1 MMTEKHYEVIV
12 VGGGIS
18 GAALLYELARYTDIK
33 NIALVEKYEGLA
45 TLNSRGTANSQTV
58 HCGDIETNYTFE
70 KAQKVRKT
78 ANMIV
83 KYGLQHGYN
92 EKFMFAGQKMAMG
105 VGDIEVE
112 AITKRYEEFKVLYPY
127 LEFYTKEDLKEIEPK
142 IIFDENGNERPENV
156 VAMGVKSGVYTTVDY
171 GAMTNSLVENAK
183 KQSGKNVDVYLNSKV
198 EFIDQVGSKFSI
210 RTENKLSLTADFIVV
225 DAGAHSLF
233 LAHKMGYGHNFG
245 SLSMAGSFYLT
256 KEKLLNGKVYMVQ
269 NPKLP
274 FAALHGDPDILAG
287 GCTRFGPTALPLPKL
302 ERYHG
307 TWQSFAECMK
317 TMKFG
322 KHTAKIF
329 IDLLKDSDIR
339 NYISR
344 QVMFEVP
351 VLNKKLFVKDA
362 RKIVPSL
369 KEEQI
374 YYAPG
379 FGGVRPQVLDR
390 VNHKLMLGEAS
401 IDTEKGIIFNMTPSP
416 GATSCLGN
424 AYRDAN
430 KICSFLNKKFDE
442 AKFNAELVDE

>member
-1 MMTEKHYEVIV
+1 MIEKHYEVIV
-12 VGGGIS
+12 VGGGIT

-33 NIALVEKYEGLA
+33 NLALVEKYEGLA
-45 TLNSRGTANSQTV
+45 TLNSRGTANSQTI

-70 KAQKVRKT
+70 KAGKTKKT
-78 ANMIV
+78 ADMII

-105 VGDIEVE
+105 VGDVEVE
-112 AITKRYEEFKVLYPY
+112 AITARYEEFKKLYPY
-127 LEFYTKEDLKEIEPK
+127 LEFYTKDKLKEIEPRVV
-142 IIFDENGNERPENV
+142 FDENGNERPENV
-156 VAMGVKSGVYTTVDY
+156 VAMGVQSGIYTTVDY

-183 KQSGKNVDVYLNSKV
+183 NEPGKNVDVYLNSRV
-198 EFIDQVGSKFSI
+198 DYIDQVGQKFSL
-210 RTENKLSLTADFIVV
+210 RTANGLSLTADFVVV

-233 LAHKMGYGHNFG
+233 LAHKMGYGKNYG
-245 SLSMAGSFYLT
+245 ALSMAGSFYLT

-274 FAALHGDPDILAG
+274 FAALHGDPDILAN

-302 ERYHG
+302 ERYHDNWG
-307 TWQSFAECMK
+307 SFKECMK
-317 TMKFG
+317 TMQLG
-322 KHTAKIF
+322 KDTCKIF

-339 NYISR
+339 SYITR

-351 VLNKKLFVKDA
+351 GINKSLFVKDA

-369 KEEQI
+369 KEDQL

-390 VNHKLMLGEAS
+390 ENHKLMLGEAS

-430 KICSFLNKKFDE
+430 KVCNYLGKKFDE
-442 AKFNAELVDE
+442 KKFNKELVD